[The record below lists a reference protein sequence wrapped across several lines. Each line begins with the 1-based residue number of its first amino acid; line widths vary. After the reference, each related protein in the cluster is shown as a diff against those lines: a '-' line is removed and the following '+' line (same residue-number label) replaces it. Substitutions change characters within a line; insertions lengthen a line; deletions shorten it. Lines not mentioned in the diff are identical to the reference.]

1 MTFTLTKTQKAL
13 QKEITQLPHLQY
25 DSIKANTKFITQ
37 ILIGKSQLQRQASSF
52 EYIFNRLET
61 PVAGRWA
68 SLLIW
73 METHTDYEP
82 WGILVKKNGHIVAS
96 VVLTRYR
103 RFGIWRI
110 GRPIGPCADS
120 VGFAALDEH
129 AAEMLAQTI
138 WNTVESFGGPWC
150 MEIHDLLCPDSVVD
164 YLVKIRTPCKT
175 VLTEPVP
182 HLIFKSGA
190 SLKNYLS
197 QNTRAVII
205 KAHHRI
211 QREGIQMVEE
221 WIRDPEQ
228 ILKLLPKIQEICRQR
243 DYQKFKKSLMDDTN
257 EESYYIAF
265 MKEYIQQN
273 LIDLLCI
280 YLNGEL
286 AAFALCLLMNNEY
299 LVLTNRTSPKWLRYS
314 PGTIANAEVVRHAF
328 ESSHINGINWGGGL
342 LRYKLSGD
350 VTLIP
355 RQSLYVWSS
364 PTVRLILILVRYVK
378 YFLQRIHILI
388 RKGFLAIRP
397 NLIAPSLSETP

>member
-1 MTFTLTKTQKAL
+1 MTVTLTKTQKAL
-13 QKEITQLPHLQY
+13 QKEITQHPRLQY
-25 DSIKANTKFITQ
+25 DSIKANTNLIIHTF
-37 ILIGKSQLQRQASSF
+37 IGKSQLQSQAASF

-82 WGILVKKNGHIVAS
+82 WGILVKKSGLIVAS
-96 VVLTRYR
+96 AVLTRYQR
-103 RFGIWRI
+103 LGIWRI
-110 GRPIGPCADS
+110 GRPAGPCADT

-129 AAEMLAQTI
+129 AAEILAQTI
-138 WNTVESFGGPWC
+138 VDAVQSFGGPWY
-150 MEIHDLLCPDSVVD
+150 MEIHDLSCPDTVLD
-164 YLVKIRTPCKT
+164 YLLKIWSPCKT

-190 SLKNYLS
+190 PLNNYIS
-197 QNTRAVII
+197 QNTRAAIT

-221 WIRDPEQ
+221 WIREPEQ
-228 ILKLLPKIQEICRQR
+228 ILKLLPKLQEVCRQR
-243 DYQKFKKSLMDDTN
+243 DYQLFKKSLMDQPI
-257 EESYYIAF
+257 EERYYVAF
-265 MKEYIQQN
+265 MREYIQQN
-273 LIDLLCI
+273 LIDLLCV
-280 YLNGEL
+280 YLNGEI

-299 LVLTNRTSPKWLRYS
+299 LVLTNRTSPEWLRYS

-355 RQSLYVWSS
+355 RQTLYAWSS
-364 PTVRLILILVRYVK
+364 PQVRLTLILIRYIK
-378 YFLQRIHILI
+378 HFLQHINMLI
-388 RKGFLAIRP
+388 RKGFSSIFP
-397 NLIAPSLSETP
+397 T